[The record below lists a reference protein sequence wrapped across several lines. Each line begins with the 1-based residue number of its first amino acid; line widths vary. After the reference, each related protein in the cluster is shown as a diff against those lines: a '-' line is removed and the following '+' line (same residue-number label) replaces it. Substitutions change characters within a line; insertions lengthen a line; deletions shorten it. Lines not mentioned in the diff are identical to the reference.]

1 MEPLHPILAG
11 MGSVFSVK
19 GLYILKA
26 EKMDVVYNFVYSN
39 EPIICSELKLI
50 TQDLWTAIN

>member
-19 GLYILKA
+19 GLYIEILKIMA
-26 EKMDVVYNFVYSN
+26 
-39 EPIICSELKLI
+39 
-50 TQDLWTAIN
+50 